1 MNWLALVLRVLSA
14 LATVYMILCIVRI
27 FMSWLPGMRQN
38 PAGVFIGRIVDPYL
52 EFFRRMRLFQAAGI
66 DFSPIAAFAVLSA
79 VSRGL
84 DISSYGVMT
93 LGKVLVLIVDMIW
106 ALIGFL
112 VGFFALLILLRII
125 AYLARWNSLHPAWR
139 AVDAMLNP
147 VLFRIKRLIYRN
159 RIVNYMQGLITGFLV
174 LIGVRVILGILV
186 SMLVKS
192 LQLL

>member
-27 FMSWLPGMRQN
+27 FMTWVPSIQQN
-38 PAGVFIGRIVDPYL
+38 PAGLVIGRVVDPYL
-52 EFFRRMRLFQAAGI
+52 NFFRRIRLFQAAGI

-84 DISSYGVMT
+84 DIASYGVMT
-93 LGKVLVLIVDMIW
+93 LGKVLVLVVDVIW
-106 ALIGFL
+106 APIGFL

-139 AVDAMLNP
+139 AVDAMINP
-147 VLFRIKRLIYRN
+147 LLFRIKRLIYKN
-159 RIVNYMQGLITGFLV
+159 RIVNYMQGLITGFLALV
-174 LIGVRVILGILV
+174 GIRVVLGILV
-186 SMLVKS
+186 SLLVKS
-192 LQLL
+192 LQVL